1 MSKVGLSKVA
11 ARGFADCLTAADAAL
26 AARTKRTKK
35 SIAAKTKNALN
46 ELELIFCNEST
57 SQECSRSF

>member
-1 MSKVGLSKVA
+1 MSKVVSKVGLSKVA

-35 SIAAKTKNALN
+35 INRRKNKKRT
-46 ELELIFCNEST
+46 E
-57 SQECSRSF
+57 